1 MLVLLLTQVMITHV
15 PPAPPPFRSYAA
27 PSIVALPTTPSD
39 RTAALRERVAVGI
52 VVRAPQG
59 VLWSGS
65 LWVDAMRGAS
75 WRQSESEALE
85 PNCTLVEQSYG
96 TAQREVSVTVR
107 RSVRSGEAPDAFSIE
122 ARWTRPSEAGCGG
135 TSTVEL
141 RQTLALAPGAT
152 QTLKGD
158 GGLVIELR
166 RR

>member
-1 MLVLLLTQVMITHV
+1 M
-15 PPAPPPFRSYAA
+15 
-27 PSIVALPTTPSD
+27 ALPTTPFH

-59 VLWSGS
+59 VLWSGK
-65 LWVDAMRGAS
+65 LWVDAMRGTPC
-75 WRQSESEALE
+75 RHSESEALE
-85 PNCTLVEQSYG
+85 PNFAFNDQSYG
-96 TAQREVSVTVR
+96 TAQRDVSVNGR
-107 RSVRSGEAPDAFSIE
+107 RSPRSGETPDIFSIE

-141 RQTLALAPGAT
+141 RQSLALAPGAI
-152 QTLKGD
+152 QTLRGD

>member
-1 MLVLLLTQVMITHV
+1 MLVLLLTQVAITHV
-15 PPAPPPFRSYAA
+15 PSAPPPLRSYAA
-27 PSIVALPTTPSD
+27 PPIVALPSTPFD

-75 WRQSESEALE
+75 WRHSESEALE
-85 PNCTLVEQSYG
+85 SNCTLGDQSYG

-107 RSVRSGEAPDAFSIE
+107 RSVRSAEASDAFSIE

-141 RQTLALAPGAT
+141 RQTLALAPGAV

>member
-1 MLVLLLTQVMITHV
+1 MLVLLLTQVAITLV
-15 PPAPPPFRSYAA
+15 PPAPPLLRSYAA
-27 PSIVALPTTPSD
+27 PPIVALPTTPSD
-39 RTAALRERVAVGI
+39 RTVALRERVAVGI

-59 VLWSGS
+59 VLWSGN

-85 PNCTLVEQSYG
+85 PNCALGDQSYG
-96 TAQREVSVTVR
+96 TAQREVSVNVR
-107 RSVRSGEAPDAFSIE
+107 RSPRSGEAPDLFSIE

-141 RQTLALAPGAT
+141 RQSLALAPGAT